1 MPQNRTRKI
10 VVTAVLSA
18 VTIVLGLLP
27 FGGYIP
33 FFGISITI
41 LAIPVIIG
49 AILEGP
55 VVGAGIGLI
64 FGLTSLYQAATA
76 PKSPLDPLFVN
87 PLLSVLPR
95 MLIGPVAWLVWSALK
110 RWKVIGLLA
119 AGFFGS
125 YANTAFVLGMFG
137 LLFAKDTRVTEVLGD
152 NVWKALGGIALAS
165 GAPEAGVAAVVVL
178 IVIAAYWQF
187 SVGKKK
193 GSDL

>member
-10 VVTAVLSA
+10 VVTAVLAA

-119 AGFFGS
+119 AGFIGS

-178 IVIAAYWQF
+178 IVVAAYWQF

-193 GSDL
+193 GADL